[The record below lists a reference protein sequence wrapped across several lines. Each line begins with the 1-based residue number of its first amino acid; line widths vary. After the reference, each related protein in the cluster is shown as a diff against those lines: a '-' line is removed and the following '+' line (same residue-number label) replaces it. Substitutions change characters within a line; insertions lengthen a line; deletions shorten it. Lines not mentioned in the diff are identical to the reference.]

1 MKPDLVVLLPLLL
14 WSLSLLVSY
23 LVPLTVQLVP
33 LLKNLKIFRLSDR
46 SREADVTNVSSR

>member
-33 LLKNLKIFRLSDR
+33 LLKNLKIFRLSDG